1 MVTDLEKIKWIK
13 VNDIIHKMSS
23 TTNLSGNDYIVTD
36 CGSLVSANNGD
47 SIKALADD
55 DAVEFN
61 MKKKGDFCFDC
72 RKDVDPICEYE

>member
-1 MVTDLEKIKWIK
+1 MVTDIEKIKWIK
-13 VNDIIHKMSS
+13 VADTIHKMNS

-36 CGSLVSANNGD
+36 CSKIISINYGN
-47 SIKALADD
+47 SIKTLADD